1 MGPVCFLRALFFGSG
16 GVDEMEAE
24 FAYTVSH
31 RYPGAA
37 MKIRYLLLLPCML
50 YAGLAQADVYKRVD
64 KDGNVTYSN
73 VPLKGGK
80 KIELE
85 PLPTMKPYKA
95 TQGEQD
101 MVNKGVQK
109 KRDDER
115 RKILEDELASEEK
128 LLAEARKNLQDAQDN
143 PRISHIDGKTYRN
156 VEGQQEAI
164 NAAQDQVTLHEKNI
178 EALKQEL
185 SQIK

>member
-1 MGPVCFLRALFFGSG
+1 
-16 GVDEMEAE
+16 MEAE
-24 FAYTVSH
+24 FAYTVDYVH
-31 RYPGAA
+31 PGTA
-37 MKIRYLLLLPCML
+37 MKIRYLLLLPCL
-50 YAGLAQADVYKRVD
+50 VYVGFAQADVYKRVD

-73 VPLKGGK
+73 TPLKGGK

-85 PLPTMKPYKA
+85 PLPTMNPYKESA
-95 TQGEQD
+95 SEHD

-109 KRDDER
+109 RRDDDR

-128 LLAEARKNLQDAQDN
+128 LLAEARQNLQDAQDN
-143 PRISHIDGKTYRN
+143 PQVSHVGGKTYRN

-164 NAAQDQVTLHEKNI
+164 KAAQDQVTLHEKNI

-185 SQIK
+185 SQFK